1 MEQRIKELRDYLT
14 QKKHHAFRRSVP
26 LDLKILDSRLQVSRF
41 FNKIFAKFQSKTT
54 FSNRN
59 GQISAKFLCAV
70 LDHEIPII
78 LPNEKITILRTL
90 PKVSSYGGLSN
101 NCLDYETTI
110 QVGLEGRRE
119 TALES
124 LKSCIEKKDADG
136 IGFLQNVIKIIDAI
150 EKFADI
156 YAEKAKELG
165 RTDIYEIFQRIP
177 KNGAHSLREA
187 LQFLRLLQFVQR
199 YDFNGLT
206 PIGRFDQFMFPYF
219 VADLN
224 AENLDYNQALEL
236 IEEYFLNLNKDS
248 DLFFGVQKG
257 DNGQSLVLG
266 GLDSNRFN
274 AYNQLSEICL
284 KASLE
289 LCLIDPK
296 INLRVNKE
304 TPIEIFELGTELT
317 KCGLGFPAIFE

>member
-1 MEQRIKELRDYLT
+1 M
-14 QKKHHAFRRSVP
+14 P
-26 LDLKILDSRLQVSRF
+26 
-41 FNKIFAKFQSKTT
+41 
-54 FSNRN
+54 
-59 GQISAKFLCAV
+59 
-70 LDHEIPII
+70 
-78 LPNEKITILRTL
+78 
-90 PKVSSYGGLSN
+90 
-101 NCLDYETTI
+101 
-110 QVGLEGRRE
+110 
-119 TALES
+119 
-124 LKSCIEKKDADG
+124 DG

-236 IEEYFLNLNKDS
+236 IEEYFLNLNKNS

-284 KASLE
+284 KVSLE

-317 KCGLGFPAIFE
+317 KCGLGFPQYSNDDIVIPGLVSLGYNLEDAMNYAVAACWEFIIPGYGMEIVNFTQLPFLSILNRIVTQDLGHCH